1 LLLCGCDVQSQEE
14 TTSYLARTLAD
25 QMERGTRMAIIGFYE
40 ETGGVSEL
48 DVALYEDLFHDLK
61 LASGDRMGIVA
72 HRSIEEAMQELNL
85 QQQDLF
91 DDKMAARVGRFVG
104 ANVNVKGVVE
114 KRFGFIY
121 KINLKAYSVETLMA
135 AGVARTVLT
144 DIWSP
149 WFAATI
155 VALLGAAGLVALIVF
170 KNAKKRQRRRDL
182 EDS

>member
-1 LLLCGCDVQSQEE
+1 
-14 TTSYLARTLAD
+14 
-25 QMERGTRMAIIGFYE
+25 
-40 ETGGVSEL
+40 
-48 DVALYEDLFHDLK
+48 
-61 LASGDRMGIVA
+61 
-72 HRSIEEAMQELNL
+72 
-85 QQQDLF
+85 
-91 DDKMAARVGRFVG
+91 
-104 ANVNVKGVVE
+104 
-114 KRFGFIY
+114 
-121 KINLKAYSVETLMA
+121 VETLMA